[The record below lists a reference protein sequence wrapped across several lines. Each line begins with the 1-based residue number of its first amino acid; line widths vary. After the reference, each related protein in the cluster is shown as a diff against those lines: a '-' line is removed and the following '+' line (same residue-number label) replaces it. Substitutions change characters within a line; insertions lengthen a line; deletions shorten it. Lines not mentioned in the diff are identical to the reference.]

1 MQAAPEPYGLR
12 EQLPRPYVRKK
23 RLAYMHNYPNSLCAD
38 NAQSTSSTNL
48 SNSTPAE
55 IINNTTQP
63 TVSSNSTQV
72 IKVTKERSSEPA
84 RNERKQLR
92 TSGQACMTSRGGKGQ
107 PVCKKLY
114 LATLGNKQD
123 VVFGAIRK
131 LTDTGAVI
139 ADMRGTHKNHLTLDE
154 NIVQDIRDHIKSLS
168 NVPSHYC
175 RKSSSKQY
183 LKDDLSLAAIYRLY
197 KELCDKMG
205 ISSAK

>member
-1 MQAAPEPYGLR
+1 MAVHGQ
-12 EQLPRPYVRKK
+12 KK
-23 RLAYMHNYPNSLCAD
+23 KTVASVKYLLYF
-38 NAQSTSSTNL
+38 L
-48 SNSTPAE
+48 S
-55 IINNTTQP
+55 
-63 TVSSNSTQV
+63 V
-72 IKVTKERSSEPA
+72 
-84 RNERKQLR
+84 
-92 TSGQACMTSRGGKGQ
+92 GGKGQ

-131 LTDTGAVI
+131 LSDTVTVI
-139 ADMRGTHKNHLTLDE
+139 ADMRGTHKNYPTLDE
-154 NIVQDIRDHIKSLS
+154 NIVQDISRIKSLS

-205 ISSAK
+205 TSSAK